1 MKRSR
6 QLIALGLLVT
16 LQCCVLTVHSNDN
29 GKCALLIPGA
39 TTSTCVSYE
48 AINRAFNTA
57 KETTRLSGPQSKS
70 KDLSDIEIDVLGR
83 TIVET
88 SRILAKEFKLAP
100 DAIHMGLPMIDTRHT
115 AINQY
120 CPVRFQRPQCKVQR
134 YREMDGMC
142 NNLENPHWGAV
153 MAPFRR
159 LLPPNFQD
167 GVSAPRISVTGSEL
181 PTARLVSTLTHKDM
195 GFHDHAV
202 TIYLPAWGQL
212 IDHDMAM
219 GAESK
224 DPRTNSEPK
233 CCNVPP
239 NQRHQACWPID
250 IPSADPFYK
259 LFRRT
264 CLDFV
269 RSGAG
274 VRDYCKLGTRVAVNT
289 VSAYLDAGFV
299 YGTDL
304 ETLNKLRVFKAGQLK
319 SNAMNRHKGMKD
331 LLPPQMENPDANC
344 KRPSKDVHC
353 FMAGDARVN
362 QQMMLVALHTILM
375 REHNRIALELSKINS
390 HWDDEKIF
398 QETRHIIAAIVQ
410 QITYNEFLPMVLGK
424 EVMERYSLLG
434 ERQGMLNKYN
444 PKLEAT
450 LPTSFFAAAF
460 RFGHSLIPNALE
472 RWSTTHKFIGSRRL
486 SDIINKPFDVYTG
499 NTCDEY
505 LTGFMNQI
513 SQAVDD
519 SVSQELTNH
528 LFRDETSGFG
538 SDLASLNIQRGRD
551 HGVPSY
557 NAYREFCGLR
567 RARSWNDLAGAF
579 TNETLHMYMQTYK
592 SPDDLDLWSAG
603 VSERPLPGSMVGP
616 VFGCI
621 MGETF
626 KNLRLGDRFWF
637 ENAGQPSSFTQEQV
651 NEIRKIKLSRI
662 ICDNSDHIETV
673 QVYVMVLPDSE
684 INPRVA
690 CKSGI
695 LPRINL
701 SKWKE

>member
-1 MKRSR
+1 MRS
-6 QLIALGLLVT
+6 LIALGLLVT
-16 LQCCVLTVHSNDN
+16 LQCCVLSVRSDDDS
-29 GKCALLIPGA
+29 GKCALLIPGH
-39 TTSTCVSYE
+39 TTSTCISYD
-48 AINRAFNTA
+48 AINRAFGAA
-57 KETTRLSGPQSKS
+57 KEITRLGGPQSKS
-70 KDLSDIEIDVLGR
+70 KELSDIEIDHLGR
-83 TIVET
+83 TLVET

-115 AINQY
+115 AIEAY
-120 CPVRFQRPQCKVQR
+120 CPVKFQRPQCKVQR
-134 YREMDGMC
+134 YREADGMC

-167 GVSAPRISVTGSEL
+167 GVNAPRVSASGAEL
-181 PTARLVSTLTHKDM
+181 PTARLVSSLTHKDL

-202 TIYLPAWGQL
+202 
-212 IDHDMAM
+212 
-219 GAESK
+219 
-224 DPRTNSEPK
+224 
-233 CCNVPP
+233 CNVPA

-250 IPSADPFYK
+250 IPNADPFYK

-269 RSGAG
+269 RSGYG
-274 VRDYCKLGTRVAVNT
+274 VKEQCKLGTRIAVNT
-289 VSAYLDAGFV
+289 VSAYLDASFV
-299 YGTDL
+299 YGTDS
-304 ETLNKLRVFKAGQLK
+304 EMMNKLRVFKAGQMK

-344 KRPSKDVHC
+344 KRPNKDVHC

-362 QQMMLVALHTILM
+362 QQMMLVALHTIMM

-390 HWDDEKIF
+390 HWDDEKLF
-398 QETRHIIAAIVQ
+398 QETRHIVAAIVQ

-424 EVMERYSLLG
+424 EVMERYELLG

-450 LPTSFFAAAF
+450 LPTAFFAAAF

-472 RWSTTHKFIGSRRL
+472 RWSTSHKFIGSRRL
-486 SDIINKPFDVYTG
+486 SEIINKPFDVYTG

-538 SDLASLNIQRGRD
+538 TDLASLNIQRGRD

-567 RARSWNDLAGAF
+567 RARNWNDLAGSF
-579 TNETLHMYMQTYK
+579 NNETLQKYIQTY
-592 SPDDLDLWSAG
+592 STPDDIDLWSAG

-637 ENAGQPSSFTQEQV
+637 ENAGQPSSFTQDQV
-651 NEIRKIKLSRI
+651 NEIRKVKLSRV

-673 QVYVMVLPDSE
+673 QVYVMVLPDAE

-701 SKWKE
+701 SKWKD